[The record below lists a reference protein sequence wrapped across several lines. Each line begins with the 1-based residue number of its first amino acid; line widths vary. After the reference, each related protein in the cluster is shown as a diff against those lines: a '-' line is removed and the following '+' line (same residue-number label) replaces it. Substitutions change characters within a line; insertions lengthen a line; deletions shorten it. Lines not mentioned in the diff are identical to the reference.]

1 MATRRIAS
9 MEHSVPR
16 KQAGPVDDPAGPDI
30 ARLAGDMRD
39 TLEWIGAAGTAAP
52 QVYDSR
58 RVVVYR

>member
-1 MATRRIAS
+1 